1 MRRPPVAGMNNRR
14 SGNAMIE
21 FVIVGLPVVFLTLSI
36 IEASLAMWNYHT
48 MSYAVELAARY
59 ASLHGRGCTQNGNN
73 CAITVGNVATTIAN
87 QALGLDPSKLDVTLR
102 TYSTTTT
109 CNPLNTCLSNS
120 TQFPSATD
128 NGVNLDVTI
137 SATYPISSPMPFF
150 WFGSAPSTIGNM
162 TLGASSRQR
171 IVF

>member
-1 MRRPPVAGMNNRR
+1 MQHPQVTAKKNRR

-21 FVIVGLPVVFLTLSI
+21 FVIVGIPVVFLTLSI

-59 ASLHGRGCTQNGNN
+59 ASVHGRGCTQNGNN

-87 QALGLDPSKLDVTLR
+87 QALGLDSSKLDVTLK

-109 CNPLNTCLSNS
+109 CNPLNTCLSNT
-120 TQFPSATD
+120 TQFPSTTD
-128 NGVNLDVTI
+128 NGVNQDITI
-137 SATYPISSPMPFF
+137 SATYPISSPMPLF
-150 WFGSAPSTIGNM
+150 WFGSSPSTIGNM

-171 IVF
+171 IAF